1 MKLVLVLELL
11 AAVLA
16 IVLIAAAVG
25 PEVALTIEHSALVA
39 DCGGSDC

>member
-1 MKLVLVLELL
+1 MKTVIVLQLL

-25 PEVALTIEHSALVA
+25 PEVALTIEHSALA
-39 DCGGSDC
+39 RDGGF